1 MRLHSVLR
9 DGILRIKT
17 SSSSSARLRPQ
28 TLLRLNDDKLACVTY
43 LEKNHVYALP
53 MDFDPTKEKN
63 ITDGEF
69 EIHNEM
75 PYFYVNLRGRIVDP
89 LIRPLDGGRVI
100 ERDES
105 RERRVN
111 KTRTKIAEP
120 LQTSVRYVDAL
131 YPIGKGHRVAIVGPP
146 STQKRSIARAIACSP
161 DADLTVYL
169 AFGRSRSATAKTI
182 GSLSLR
188 ENMIIV
194 ATTPEDP
201 IGMQTVAF
209 DTVSRIAQEAQAD
222 GLSVSLIVDEMSHYV
237 NLQKRLSNMLPIPAV
252 RASQILEIA
261 SQLSPSDG
269 SGSLTVTC
277 LEDVQDPILATSS
290 ASISDGLRS
299 SADVFLSTPVRGVL
313 FYHPLLENISEHP
326 RISTLEHQHTHTGTS
341 QGNAIHIFLHATLSV
356 TCELV
361 SLGQDQ
367 DKVVLH
373 CGRRGRGRSRVTI
386 RYLGFRGRT

>member
-17 SSSSSARLRPQ
+17 SSSSSAKLRPQ
-28 TLLRLNDDKLACVTY
+28 TLLRLNDDKLAYVTY

-75 PYFYVNLRGRIVDP
+75 PYSYVNLRGRIVDP

-100 ERDES
+100 ERKEAS
-105 RERRVN
+105 REFHKN
-111 KTRTKIAEP
+111 KTPTSTKIAEP

-131 YPIGKGHRVAIVGPP
+131 YPVGKGHRVAIVGPP
-146 STQKRSIARAIACSP
+146 STQKRSIARAIASSP

-237 NLQKRLSNMLPIPAV
+237 DLQKRLSNMLPIPAV
-252 RASQILEIA
+252 RASQMLEIA
-261 SQLSPSDG
+261 SQLSPGDG

-277 LEDVQDPILATSS
+277 LEDIQDPILATSS

-299 SADVFLSTPVRGVL
+299 SADVFLSTPVRCV
-313 FYHPLLENISEHP
+313 
-326 RISTLEHQHTHTGTS
+326 R
-341 QGNAIHIFLHATLSV
+341 A
-356 TCELV
+356 
-361 SLGQDQ
+361 
-367 DKVVLH
+367 
-373 CGRRGRGRSRVTI
+373 
-386 RYLGFRGRT
+386 